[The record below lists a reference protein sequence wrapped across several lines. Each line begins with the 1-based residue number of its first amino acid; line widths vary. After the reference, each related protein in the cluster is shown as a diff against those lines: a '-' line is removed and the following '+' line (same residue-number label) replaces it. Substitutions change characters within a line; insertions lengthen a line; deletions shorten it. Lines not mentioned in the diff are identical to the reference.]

1 MAKRSGQ
8 LAGSIFLR
16 SPERTTWYFQIRTG
30 DGHLKRRIGLA
41 WKGSGRPPEGYFT
54 ATMAREVLEKN
65 LVKYANIS
73 RGSNP
78 SFSVAAA
85 EYLGYLER
93 HQGLRASTLRRYSS
107 IIERDLLP
115 ALGERQLSTIGPR
128 DIMAIRNEMIS
139 RPAYRRGA
147 KPGDQP
153 TQLSASTLN
162 QTRTML
168 VGIYKFAKK
177 ARGYSGPDPTV
188 EFEHSRIKPQS
199 HIDVYSPAEVLA
211 LARAA
216 ADEQD
221 AAIYLVAALAGLRRS
236 ELRALRWRDIDFVKS
251 TIFVRGGYT
260 DEGSFGRTK
269 SGRGRSVPLV
279 PQAAQALENLS
290 RREYF
295 TEVDWLVFCNPVGG
309 VIDGSALYKRYL
321 GAAERA
327 GLRRL
332 RFHDLRHTAICMWVQ
347 IWPLSDVMAYAGHAS
362 VSTTMIYVHHK
373 PHTQAAEQLGA
384 LIDREVNPMSEPIML
399 PDEERF
405 KHLTQRERDLLAQL
419 GSEAEVEP

>member
-1 MAKRSGQ
+1 MARRSGQ

-16 SPERTTWYFQIRTG
+16 SPARDTWYFQIRTG
-30 DGHLKRRIGLA
+30 DGHLKRRIGMA

-54 ATMAREVLEKN
+54 ATMAREELEKN

-78 SFSVAAA
+78 SFSVAAE

-93 HQGLRASTLRRYSS
+93 HRGLRASTLRRYRN
-107 IIERDLLP
+107 IIAHDLLP
-115 ALGERQLSTIGPR
+115 TLGERQLSTIGPR
-128 DIMAIRNEMIS
+128 DIMAIRNELIN

-147 KPGDQP
+147 KPGDEV

-188 EFEHSRIKPQS
+188 EFERSRIKPQS
-199 HIDVYSPAEVLA
+199 HINVYSPAEVLA

-216 ADEQD
+216 TDEQD
-221 AAIYLVAALAGLRRS
+221 AAIYLVAALAGLRLS
-236 ELRALRWRDIDFVKS
+236 EIRALRWRDVDFVKS
-251 TIFVRGGYT
+251 TILVRGGYT
-260 DEGSFGRTK
+260 DEGGHGRTK

-290 RREYF
+290 RREHF
-295 TEVDWLVFCNPVGG
+295 TDPDWLVFCNSVGS
-309 VIDGSALYKRYL
+309 VIDGRSVYRRFHEACDK
-321 GAAERA
+321 A
-327 GLRRL
+327 GLRQL
-332 RFHDLRHTAICMWVQ
+332 RFHDTRHTFGTMAVQ
-347 IWPLSDVMAYAGHAS
+347 IWPLTDVKEDKIG
-362 VSTTMIYVHHK
+362 
-373 PHTQAAEQLGA
+373 
-384 LIDREVNPMSEPIML
+384 R
-399 PDEERF
+399 
-405 KHLTQRERDLLAQL
+405 
-419 GSEAEVEP
+419 

>member
-8 LAGSIFLR
+8 LAGTIFLR
-16 SPERTTWYFQIRTG
+16 PPQRTVWYFQIRTG
-30 DGHLKRRIGLA
+30 DGHLKRRIGKA

-54 ATMAREVLEKN
+54 ATMAREVLEQN
-65 LVKYANIS
+65 LAKYANVT

-78 SFSVAAA
+78 SFSVAAE
-85 EYLGYLER
+85 EYLRYLER
-93 HQGLRASTLRRYSS
+93 HQGLRASTLKRYRS
-107 IIERDLLP
+107 IIAHDLLP
-115 ALGERQLSTIGPR
+115 TLGERQLSTIGPR
-128 DIMAIRNEMIS
+128 DIMAIRNELVS

-147 KPGDQP
+147 KPGEEP

-188 EFEHSRIKPQS
+188 EFERSRIKPQS

-216 ADEQD
+216 ASEQD

-236 ELRALRWRDIDFVKS
+236 EIRALRWRDIDFVKL

-260 DEGSFGRTK
+260 DEGSFGLTK

-290 RREYF
+290 RREHF
-295 TEVDWLVFCNPVGG
+295 TDPDWLVFCNSVGG
-309 VIDGSALYKRYL
+309 VIDGTVLYRRFL
-321 GAAERA
+321 EAAEKA

-332 RFHDLRHTAICMWVQ
+332 RFHDLRHTFGTMAVQ
-347 IWPLSDVMAYAGHAS
+347 VWPLTDVQAYMGHAS
-362 VSTTMIYVHHK
+362 IQTTLIYVHHV
-373 PHTQAAEQLGA
+373 PHTDAAEKLGA
-384 LIDREVNPMSEPIML
+384 LIDADANPLGELI
-399 PDEERF
+399 EEEIE
-405 KHLTQRERDLLAQL
+405 H
-419 GSEAEVEP
+419 G